1 MRKHCLC
8 SIVENLGLVFNPFYL
23 FLYNGV
29 DSCDFLLLIV
39 AVCCLHVMLDCRS
52 HESGSKSVKIS
63 QEVKVDR
70 GDSSDT
76 IPWVKGLAHEVL
88 FLENLA
94 KCLLDEVI
102 VVLEGAVEIFSGRVG
117 ELLLSCHLLECF

>member
-1 MRKHCLC
+1 
-8 SIVENLGLVFNPFYL
+8 
-23 FLYNGV
+23 
-29 DSCDFLLLIV
+29 
-39 AVCCLHVMLDCRS
+39 MLDCRS

-117 ELLLSCHLLECF
+117 ELLLSCHLFECF